1 MFVILRLISLVLI
14 VAALLLLGADA
25 ISSLENGGKIIVR
38 SLDQIWATLDK
49 PSMDAFHAWLDRHLA
64 PALAHGVAEIFTLP
78 GWAATGVPGTVLAF
92 LFGRRAP
99 DAA

>member
-1 MFVILRLISLVLI
+1 
-14 VAALLLLGADA
+14 
-25 ISSLENGGKIIVR
+25 
-38 SLDQIWATLDK
+38 
-49 PSMDAFHAWLDRHLA
+49 MDAFHAWLDRHLA
-64 PALAHGVAEIFTLP
+64 PALAHGVAAIFTLP